1 MAKKKE
7 EFDASRSIFDDKKHF
22 DDQPGC
28 QADKDFPTAVEDA
41 LNKAAYGPGKWEDY
55 YLKRDFAPTSY
66 VAASCQNAR
75 TESTST
81 PGISYSESDPGGQ
94 THTRWYYG
102 FRIARALIIS
112 GTIIYTIHRGLFE
125 FLAWVFAKR

>member
-1 MAKKKE
+1 MARKKE
-7 EFDASRSIFDDKKHF
+7 EFEKQIYTKPLHF

-28 QADKDFPTAVEDA
+28 QADKDLEQAELNAFNAAGTAAFEPTAYA
-41 LNKAAYGPGKWEDY
+41 
-55 YLKRDFAPTSY
+55 
-66 VAASCQNAR
+66 AASCQNAQ

-125 FLAWVFAKR
+125 F